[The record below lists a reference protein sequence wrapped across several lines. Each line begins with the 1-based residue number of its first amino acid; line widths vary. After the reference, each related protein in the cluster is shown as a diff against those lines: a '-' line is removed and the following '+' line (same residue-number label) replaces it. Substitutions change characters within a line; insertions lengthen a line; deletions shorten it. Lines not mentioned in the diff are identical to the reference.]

1 MRAIVRS
8 LCVGTVLLIIL
19 GTSFAQPCESYGAMA
34 PSNALPSNC
43 GTYIY
48 KMPSGA
54 TLSRYFGE
62 LQNGLPQGV
71 GVNKYLLGTWEN
83 YRYVGEFKE
92 GIPHGMGI
100 FYDPNEAV
108 VESGRYEEGSLVTKE
123 YIDPNSF
130 NRIAQGSSAS
140 TEAKALDPP
149 LERVLPPDPVRSA
162 DSAPLASPAP
172 VAEPSV
178 RSGDSAVGHSTPQ
191 VSQHASEGHFSGWI
205 PLGIGIFIAL
215 VIWGLVSSTR
225 CPKCNEYFVKTDM
238 GSNLVDRKN
247 EYKTVTRTMVH
258 RNNRNEQTGTTEIPV
273 QIVVSLMT
281 YQDNFKCSKCNHTWH
296 DFRREEQER

>member
-1 MRAIVRS
+1 MRAIIRS

-34 PSNALPSNC
+34 PSNVLPSNC
-43 GTYIY
+43 GAYIY
-48 KMPSGA
+48 KMPDGII
-54 TLSRYFGE
+54 LSRYFGE

-71 GVNKYLLGTWEN
+71 GVNKYLMGTWEN

-92 GIPHGMGI
+92 GMPHGTGI
-100 FYDPNEAV
+100 FYDPNGAV
-108 VESGRYEEGSLVTKE
+108 VESGRYEEGKLISNE

-130 NRIAQGSSAS
+130 NRIAQGSSAP
-140 TEAKALDPP
+140 TEAKVLPPP

-162 DSAPLASPAP
+162 DSAP
-172 VAEPSV
+172 VTEPSAPG
-178 RSGDSAVGHSTPQ
+178 GDSVVGHSTPQ
-191 VSQHASEGHFSGWI
+191 VSEHASESDFSGWI
-205 PLGIGIFIAL
+205 PLGIGIFVVL
-215 VIWGLVSSTR
+215 GVLGLVLSTR

-238 GSNLVDRKN
+238 GSILVDRRN
-247 EYKTVTRTMVH
+247 EYKTVTRTVVH
-258 RNNRNEQTGTTEIPV
+258 RNNRNEQTGTSEIPV

-296 DFRREEQER
+296 DFRRVEQER